1 MDEGSFLSYLGAH
14 ENLPDNIKD
23 EKLKEFI
30 RILNP
35 QVHRTFYNTIPRM
48 INGMT
53 IPTAIAQ
60 ELALYKD
67 PEASEI
73 KKKFAN
79 SAALR
84 MMPDPVRDYLTPKD
98 VKDERESKGSDFW
111 GYGNKK
117 QANDGLDDLFNMLQ
131 ERQD

>member
-1 MDEGSFLSYLGAH
+1 
-14 ENLPDNIKD
+14 
-23 EKLKEFI
+23 
-30 RILNP
+30 
-35 QVHRTFYNTIPRM
+35 M

-98 VKDERESKGSDFW
+98 VKDERESKGTDFW

-117 QANDGLDDLFNMLQ
+117 KAYEKAKTHLIEDMVSYREICKQLNNKDYFRATINLSKDFGGEYQLQLVPFNDKVDN
-131 ERQD
+131 